1 MVAGDI
7 INEVGAV
14 GAALS
19 FQPAAGVEVVITFV
33 SAYNSWVSFSDGVS
47 TAISYNMSTTVPT
60 TGKQINMKMG
70 ITNTHYISMAGT
82 AGHYM
87 AYSGIQI
94 K

>member
-19 FQPAAGVEVVITFV
+19 FQPAVGVEVVITFV
-33 SAYNSWVSFSDGVS
+33 SAYNSWIAFSDGVS
-47 TAISYNMSTTVPT
+47 TALAYNMSTTLPT

-70 ITNTHYISMAGT
+70 ITNTHYISMAAVGGQ
-82 AGHYM
+82 AM

>member
-33 SAYNSWVSFSDGVS
+33 SAYNSWIMFSDGVS
-47 TAISYNMSTTVPT
+47 TALSYNMSTTLPT
-60 TGKQINMKMG
+60 TGNQINMKMG
-70 ITNTHYISMAGT
+70 ITNTHYISMAASG
-82 AGHYM
+82 GQSL